1 MKNDPVIATA
11 MNRLPKIV
19 FSRTLSSAT
28 WQNTRLV
35 KDNVAEQVTKL
46 KKQPGKDLIIFG
58 SSDLSVSLIQ
68 AGLIDEF
75 RIMVNPIA
83 LGNGKALFKGLPGRL
98 NLELIKTRTF
108 QSGNVVL
115 FYRPKGKP
123 S

>member
-1 MKNDPVIATA
+1 
-11 MNRLPKIV
+11 
-19 FSRTLSSAT
+19 
-28 WQNTRLV
+28 
-35 KDNVAEQVTKL
+35 
-46 KKQPGKDLIIFG
+46 
-58 SSDLSVSLIQ
+58 VSLIQ

-75 RIMVNPIA
+75 RIMLNPVA

-108 QSGNVVL
+108 QSGNMLL